1 MSVWESK
8 TLGDLE
14 RESDGT
20 IQTGPFGSQL
30 HMSDYSDTGTPVVM
44 PTNIRDPRIDT
55 TGIARVGDEHV
66 ERLARH
72 KLRAGDIIYSRR
84 GDVEKCALITENEEG
99 WLCGTG
105 CLLVRVQG
113 PNLDARFLSYLLSRP
128 ETRAWIS
135 QHAVGATM
143 PNLNTEILREVPVD
157 VPDVKTQHA
166 IAATLGALDGKIESN
181 RRAVA
186 IALSLAMASYEHAA
200 LSASRERLG
209 DLATLV
215 LGGTPSRKRPE
226 LWENGSIPWIASGA
240 ANAEIVLQPTEL
252 ITQDALAQSAAKM
265 MPKGATVIAIT
276 GATLGQV
283 ALLGIDTSGNQSL
296 VGVWADKPALT
307 TWLHLAL
314 RASVNDLVKSATG
327 AAQQHVNKGNV
338 AELMVP
344 VLDDEELDEWAAV
357 NVPLIEQCV
366 QLEAES
372 QRLTALRDALLPE
385 LLSGRIRVSAE
396 GAAA

>member
-1 MSVWESK
+1 MTRISDVVDMTFGFAFKSAEFSDEPTDVRLLRGDNIAQGRLRWGGAKRFPKTRVGEVERYQMAVGDVVIAMDRPWIEAGLKYSVV
-8 TLGDLE
+8 
-14 RESDGT
+14 REEDVPSLLVQRVARLRTKSDSLDQGFLAAVIGSAAFT
-20 IQTGPFGSQL
+20 NYVIGVQTGSAVPHISGGQIGDFEFKL
-30 HMSDYSDTGTPVVM
+30 
-44 PTNIRDPRIDT
+44 PTIGEQR
-55 TGIARVGDEHV
+55 
-66 ERLARH
+66 
-72 KLRAGDIIYSRR
+72 
-84 GDVEKCALITENEEG
+84 
-99 WLCGTG
+99 
-105 CLLVRVQG
+105 
-113 PNLDARFLSYLLSRP
+113 
-128 ETRAWIS
+128 
-135 QHAVGATM
+135 
-143 PNLNTEILREVPVD
+143 
-157 VPDVKTQHA
+157 A
-166 IAATLGALDGKIESN
+166 IAATLGALDDKIESS

-186 IALSLAMASYEHAA
+186 VALSLATASYERAA

-209 DLATLV
+209 EHATLV

-240 ANAEIVLQPTEL
+240 ANAEIVMQPTEL
-252 ITQDALAQSAAKM
+252 ITQDALAHSAAKM

-314 RASVNDLVKSATG
+314 RASMNDLVKSATG

-344 VLDDEELDEWAAV
+344 ILEEEELDEWAAV
-357 NVPLIEQCV
+357 NVPLIERCV

-372 QRLTALRDALLPE
+372 QRLTALRDTLLPE
-385 LLSGRIRVSAE
+385 LLSGRMRVPVE
-396 GAAA
+396 GVAA

>member
-44 PTNIRDPRIDT
+44 PTNIRDLRIDT

-166 IAATLGALDGKIESN
+166 IAATLGALDDKIESN
-181 RRAVA
+181 RRATAVGESLIRA
-186 IALSLAMASYEHAA
+186 LVESALDASEGADGTLGDYCGLVKAPVKVEEISADDNYIGLEHMPRGSIFLTEWENAEGLGSNKTAFHRGDVLFGKLRPYFKKVGIAPVNGVCSTDILAVRPNDPRDLALIAVIAASDALIDS
-200 LSASRERLG
+200 LSAGSTGTRMPRASWK
-209 DLATLV
+209 DLAA
-215 LGGTPSRKRPE
+215 
-226 LWENGSIPWIASGA
+226 W
-240 ANAEIVLQPTEL
+240 Q
-252 ITQDALAQSAAKM
+252 
-265 MPKGATVIAIT
+265 
-276 GATLGQV
+276 
-283 ALLGIDTSGNQSL
+283 
-296 VGVWADKPALT
+296 
-307 TWLHLAL
+307 
-314 RASVNDLVKSATG
+314 
-327 AAQQHVNKGNV
+327 
-338 AELMVP
+338 VP
-344 VLDDEELDEWAAV
+344 VLTPTERAELSERVA
-357 NVPLIEQCV
+357 PLIERLE
-366 QLEAES
+366 QLTFES
-372 QRLTALRDALLPE
+372 RRLAALRDALLPE
-385 LLSGRIRVSAE
+385 LLSGRMDVLAE
-396 GAAA
+396 GVAA